1 MRYTP
6 RLVFEMEKV
15 KLQIYLDAETYIP
28 IHNYAMNKGFHNYSQ
43 ALDVIIKEWQRFKA
57 IAMKLQ
63 SEVKLNKELPIKRT
77 ETERIIDK
85 VHGKGTKLDKNKNK

>member
-1 MRYTP
+1 
-6 RLVFEMEKV
+6 MEKV

-28 IHNYAMNKGFHNYSQ
+28 IHNYAMNKGFTNYSQ

-63 SEVKLNKELPIKRT
+63 SEVKLNKTLEDIPTVTK
-77 ETERIIDK
+77 ERVIDK
-85 VHGKGTKLDKNKNK
+85 VHGKGTKIDKNKNKS